1 MPTRIELLETANRQA
16 NGHITELSNQ
26 LAEKYAEIEKLENLI
41 EAVRGGDPL
50 KGHESC
56 TDCGRRMVWQ
66 RDKTSSYQGSWMCPN
81 CVCRRMD
88 KAKAEIK
95 KLEKENAELLD
106 QRIKDLAALAS
117 EHRAIQMGR
126 W

>member
-1 MPTRIELLETANRQA
+1 MTQHRAKRAWAALKEDEMPTLIELLETANRQA

-26 LAEKYAEIEKLENLI
+26 LAEKYAEIEKLTSSLK
-41 EAVRGGDPL
+41 AV
-50 KGHESC
+50 
-56 TDCGRRMVWQ
+56 TAQ
-66 RDKTSSYQGSWMCPN
+66 RDQAWLVAEHRELNIATEQKLQ
-81 CVCRRMD
+81 
-88 KAKAEIK
+88 AKIE

-106 QRIKDLAALAS
+106 QRIKDLATLAN